1 MSVEDPS
8 KVSAVLINA
17 KMGTA
22 IKLHPS
28 LSRTSSV
35 KDRDLAHLPL
45 VQSQLDSKMILN
57 KSSMP
62 GGISRAE
69 NSVLLRAAQRRIG
82 TRERHSTFSI

>member
-1 MSVEDPS
+1 
-8 KVSAVLINA
+8 
-17 KMGTA
+17 
-22 IKLHPS
+22 
-28 LSRTSSV
+28 
-35 KDRDLAHLPL
+35 